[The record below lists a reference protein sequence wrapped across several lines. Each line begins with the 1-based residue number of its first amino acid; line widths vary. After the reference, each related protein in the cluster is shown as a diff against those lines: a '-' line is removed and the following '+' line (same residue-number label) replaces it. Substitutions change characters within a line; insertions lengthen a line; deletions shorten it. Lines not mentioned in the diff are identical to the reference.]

1 MSAWFSQHFA
11 AAGAAA
17 EPISAM
23 DQQMADMAE
32 EEGVEAG
39 LLRRRSTLL
48 RARAAVAEQIAM
60 RQVAVAA
67 AERDWAL
74 LLSIVEG
81 EEGAVEAMDEDGSG
95 EEAEAKVEG
104 SATEAETE
112 AEAKAEDE
120 GAEDPRDWG
129 EAEEAE
135 ADVVAAPPP
144 KVKGSRAKARAV
156 AAGTWV
162 GKPRNRHRGVLQ
174 SYWKR
179 VGDWW
184 GRGPPGGGPVSMIRP
199 AGWAP
204 PPPPEEPSTPGGAS
218 SSGGGPP

>member
-67 AERDWAL
+67 AAREWAL

-81 EEGAVEAMDEDGSG
+81 EEGAVEAMDVEGEGEG
-95 EEAEAKVEG
+95 EEAEA
-104 SATEAETE
+104 EAE
-112 AEAKAEDE
+112 AEAKAEQDE
-120 GAEDPRDWG
+120 GAEDPPDWG
-129 EAEEAE
+129 EPAEEAE
-135 ADVVAAPPP
+135 AEAEAEAEEPAPTR
-144 KVKGSRAKARAV
+144 KIRGAAKARAV

-162 GKPRNRHRGVLQ
+162 GRPRNRHRGVLQ
-174 SYWKR
+174 SHWKR

-184 GRGPPGGGPVSMIRP
+184 GCGPPGGGPVSMIRP
-199 AGWAP
+199 AGAA
-204 PPPPEEPSTPGGAS
+204 PPEEPPFTPTPGGAS